1 MTKPLNA
8 RRRIVVTGMGCLS
21 PIGNNLQETWQAMLE
36 GRNGIGR
43 ITHFDPSE
51 LNCQIAG
58 EVKNFNPDDFINK
71 KESKRMDRVIQLA
84 VAASK
89 MALEDSGLTVDD
101 NNRHRVGVSVGSGIG
116 GMTTYEQQF
125 LVMIEKGPNKISPFF
140 IPMMI
145 PNMASG
151 QISINFGLCGPSFSV
166 VSACATSVNCI
177 GSAVDT
183 ILAGRADVMLAGG
196 AEAAITRF
204 AIAGFCAMRA
214 LSTRNDDPAH
224 ASRPFDA
231 KRDGFV
237 MAEGAGVLVLEELEH
252 ARARGAN
259 IYAEVCGYGAS
270 DDAYHIANPEPE
282 GKGAATAMRS
292 ALADAQMQ
300 PESIDYINAHATST
314 PVGDPCE
321 TRAIMRVFGEH
332 AHKLAVSSVK
342 SHFGHSLGA
351 AGALETIAC
360 VQAIRHDIVPPTINY
375 EVSDPDCPLDCVPNV
390 ARKMVVQAA
399 LNNSFGFGGHNAVV
413 VLSKPPQ
420 DAN

>member
-1 MTKPLNA
+1 MTKPLNS

-84 VAASK
+84 VSAAK

-183 ILAGRADVMLAGG
+183 ILAGRGDVMPLDQTPVQDHRAEAFAVGLFQRGDDFRGG
-196 AEAAITRF
+196 AQLGGLGREGVVAVGQLHRVHHRLAVEAHDAGCDDTVDRF
-204 AIAGFCAMRA
+204 
-214 LSTRNDDPAH
+214 H
-224 ASRPFDA
+224 
-231 KRDGFV
+231 DG
-237 MAEGAGVLVLEELEH
+237 
-252 ARARGAN
+252 
-259 IYAEVCGYGAS
+259 AEV
-270 DDAYHIANPEPE
+270 
-282 GKGAATAMRS
+282 
-292 ALADAQMQ
+292 
-300 PESIDYINAHATST
+300 
-314 PVGDPCE
+314 VG
-321 TRAIMRVFGEH
+321 
-332 AHKLAVSSVK
+332 
-342 SHFGHSLGA
+342 
-351 AGALETIAC
+351 
-360 VQAIRHDIVPPTINY
+360 N
-375 EVSDPDCPLDCVPNV
+375 
-390 ARKMVVQAA
+390 
-399 LNNSFGFGGHNAVV
+399 
-413 VLSKPPQ
+413 
-420 DAN
+420 